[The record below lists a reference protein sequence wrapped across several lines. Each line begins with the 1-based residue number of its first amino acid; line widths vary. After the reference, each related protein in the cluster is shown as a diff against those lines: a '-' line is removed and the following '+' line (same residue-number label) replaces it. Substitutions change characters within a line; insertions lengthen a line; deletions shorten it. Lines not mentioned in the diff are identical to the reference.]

1 VTSVVSRPKAALVM
15 NPRLAP
21 EVFPRDVVE
30 RLERVVDFD
39 PVARTDLEGES
50 VADIDIL
57 ITGWSCPR
65 IDAEVLDRAPR
76 LRAVIHAA
84 GSVKGHIGPAV
95 FARGVTVS
103 AASGANA
110 RPVAEFTVAA
120 MVLAAKQAFL
130 RARVYA
136 SAEPSLSAQP
146 NEDAGLVGLTVGIVG
161 ASRVGRMVLE
171 RLAPFD
177 VRVLVSDPYLDRDA
191 AVELGVELVD
201 LDALFRRVDM
211 VSLHAPRLPETYQL
225 VDARRLT
232 LLRDGAVIIN
242 TARGALIDTDA
253 LARECGTGR
262 ISAVLD
268 VTDPEPLPP
277 SHPLLTMPHVF
288 VTPHIAGSRGRE
300 LRRMGEFAVAEV
312 ERLVRG
318 EPLRGL
324 VTEDDLAR
332 IA

>member
-1 VTSVVSRPKAALVM
+1 M
-15 NPRLAP
+15 DPRLAP
-21 EVFPRDVVE
+21 EVFPHDVVE

-39 PVARTDLEGES
+39 PVARTDLDGES
-50 VADIDIL
+50 ISDIDIL
-57 ITGWSCPR
+57 LTGWSCPR
-65 IDAEVLDRAPR
+65 IDADVLDRAHR

-84 GSVKGHIGPAV
+84 GTVKGHVGPEV

-103 AASGANA
+103 AASEANA

-130 RARVYA
+130 RARVYT
-136 SAEPSLSAQP
+136 SAESAWSAQP
-146 NEDAGLVGLTVGIVG
+146 HEDSGLVGLTVGIVG
-161 ASRVGRMVLE
+161 ASRVGRMVVE

-177 VRVLVSDPYLDRDA
+177 VRVLVSDPYLDRRA
-191 AVELGVELVD
+191 AAELGAELVEP
-201 LDALFRRVDM
+201 DALFRRADI
-211 VSLHAPRLPETYQL
+211 VSIHAPRLAETHHL
-225 VDARRLT
+225 VDARRLA
-232 LLRDGAVIIN
+232 LLRDGGMVIN
-242 TARGALIDTDA
+242 TARGSLIDTDA
-253 LARECGTGR
+253 LTRECATGR

-277 SHPLLTMPHVF
+277 SHPLLTMPQVF

-324 VTEDDLAR
+324 VRGDDLAR

>member
-1 VTSVVSRPKAALVM
+1 VVSRPVAALAM
-15 NPRLAP
+15 DPGLAP
-21 EVFPRDVVE
+21 EVFPHDVVE
-30 RLERVVDFD
+30 RLDRVVDFD
-39 PVARTDLEGES
+39 PVPRTSLDGNS
-50 VADIDIL
+50 IADVDIL
-57 ITGWSCPR
+57 LTGWSCPR
-65 IDAEVLDRAPR
+65 IDADVLDRARR

-84 GSVKGHIGPAV
+84 GTVKGHIGPEV

-103 AASGANA
+103 AASEVNA

-130 RARVYA
+130 HARVYA
-136 SAEPSLSAQP
+136 SAEPALSAQP
-146 NEDAGLVGLTVGIVG
+146 HEDAGLVGLTVGIVG

-171 RLAPFD
+171 RLASFD
-177 VRVLVSDPYLDRDA
+177 VRVLVSDPYLDWGA
-191 AVELGVELVD
+191 AVELGAELVE
-201 LDALFRRVDM
+201 LDALFRRADM

-225 VDARRLT
+225 VDARRLA
-232 LLRDGAVIIN
+232 LLRDGAVVIN
-242 TARGALIDTDA
+242 TARGSLVDTDA

-277 SHPLLTMPHVF
+277 SHPLLTMPQVF

-318 EPLRGL
+318 EPLCGL
-324 VTEDDLAR
+324 VREDDLAR

>member
-1 VTSVVSRPKAALVM
+1 MAERITVVDHPKAALAM
-15 NPRLAP
+15 DPRLAP
-21 EVFPRDVVE
+21 EVFPDDVVE
-30 RLERVVDFD
+30 RLRRVVHFD
-39 PVARTDLEGES
+39 PVARTDLDGI
-50 VADIDIL
+50 ADVEIL
-57 ITGWSCPR
+57 LTGWSCPR
-65 IDAEVLDRAPR
+65 IDADVLDRARR

-84 GSVKGHIGPAV
+84 GTVKGHIGPEV

-103 AASGANA
+103 AASEANA

-120 MVLAAKQAFL
+120 MVLAAKRAFL
-130 RARVYA
+130 HARRYTR
-136 SAEPSLSAQP
+136 AEPEMSALP
-146 NEDAGLVGLTVGIVG
+146 HEDSGLVGQTVGIVG

-177 VRVLVSDPYLDRDA
+177 VRVLVSDPYLDRRA
-191 AVELGVELVD
+191 AGRLGAELVD
-201 LDALFRRVDM
+201 LDDLFRRADM
-211 VSLHAPRLPETYQL
+211 VSLHAPRLPETDRL
-225 VDARRLT
+225 VDARRLA
-232 LLRDGAVIIN
+232 LLRDGAVVIN
-242 TARGALIDTDA
+242 TARGSLVDTDA
-253 LARECGTGR
+253 LTRGCGTGR

-277 SHPLLTMPHVF
+277 SHPLLGMPHVF

-324 VTEDDLAR
+324 VR
-332 IA
+332 